1 MSRSVDHAYA
11 SPKVHESTTELL
23 QSGGSPTRI
32 RFAIIALSMCMS
44 LILYLDRFALAPITS
59 TLLVDLE
66 LTKEEFGRRSMWFF
80 WLYAIFQVPAGAL
93 ADRFGARKMLA
104 IYVIAWSVATM
115 ALGFVQGLVG
125 LIGLNAA
132 MGAAQAGAYPAAGS
146 FLKRWAN
153 PTARAKANSLVAA
166 GGRIGALVAF
176 AITAWLALQ
185 LKGMFGVGQG
195 WRLTLILYGMLGIV
209 WATVFW
215 FFFRDRPSE
224 HPGCNQAEVDL
235 IGPEPAVPAASKT
248 PVTEMLRT
256 LVSLLTSSN
265 VWLLSLSGFL
275 VNVGWIFLTTWQTVY
290 IMEKFAPQ
298 LREMFPNIAEGA
310 NLEDMKQVIAG
321 RLTALVLF
329 AGMTGGIVGG
339 IAADIFRRRLGP
351 IWGRRV
357 PGMLAGG
364 LAGAAYLSFQYVGD
378 IWLFV
383 ALMLI
388 VSFTVDFGLGS
399 LWATYQDIGGRH
411 VGSVLGFANMWGNFG
426 AGLCGWYYGWLADGK
441 NWTLVFT
448 ISAIALFAMSI
459 SWLAVNPTV
468 TLQKEPAVDQ

>member
-1 MSRSVDHAYA
+1 MSRSVDQAYA
-11 SPKVHESTTELL
+11 SPQVHDAEVRLL
-23 QSGGSPTRI
+23 QPGGSPTRV
-32 RFAIIALSMCMS
+32 RYYIIALSMCMS

-59 TLLVDLE
+59 TLLVDLD

-104 IYVIAWSVATM
+104 IYVVAWSLATM

-125 LIGLNAA
+125 LIGLNAV

-176 AITAWLALQ
+176 AITAWLAVK
-185 LKGMFGVGQG
+185 LKGTFGVEQG
-195 WRLTLILYGMLGIV
+195 WRLTLAVYGILGIV
-209 WATVFW
+209 WATAFW
-215 FFFRDRPSE
+215 LFFRDHPSE
-224 HPGCNQAEVDL
+224 HPGCNQAEIDL
-235 IGPEPAVPAASKT
+235 IGREPPA
-248 PVTEMLRT
+248 PVRAPFP
-256 LVSLLTSSN
+256 VAGLLLSSN

-290 IMEKFAPQ
+290 IMEKFSPQ
-298 LREMFPNIAEGA
+298 LREMFPNLAEGA
-310 NLEDMKQVIAG
+310 NLQDMKQVIAG
-321 RLTALVLF
+321 RLTAFVLF

-339 IAADIFRRRLGP
+339 IAADIFRRKLGP

-357 PGMLAGG
+357 PGIIAGSV
-364 LAGAAYLSFQYVGD
+364 AGTAYLSFQFVND
-378 IWLFV
+378 IWIFV
-383 ALMLI
+383 ALMLV

-426 AGLCGWYYGWLADGK
+426 AGLCGWYYGWLADNK
-441 NWTLVFT
+441 NWPLVFT
-448 ISAIALFAMSI
+448 ISAIALFVMSA
-459 SWLAVNPTV
+459 SWFLVDPTK
-468 TLQKEPAVDQ
+468 TLQKEVEPDLQ